1 MYSYLF
7 FGLSLLGVFSI
18 FENLK
23 GTQKISF
30 FKINIIF
37 FLAIITIASVFDF
50 LFELGYDYYTV
61 RSIVR
66 LFGFF
71 AFINL
76 FYLVAMHKIPKGVI
90 YFELIMFIYYFIGL
104 INGFQFI
111 SIHNGKFTRDISLY
125 FKIHFLIFIGFI
137 LFSMVYNLLIIN
149 KRSDNNNL
157 YHYKIKRWTSLLII
171 SFIFIVTLFFSAI
184 IFYFNNERS
193 YMLDTRIAFIVLR
206 FIIILFILFRPR
218 FIDESGFNFKFKN
231 ASVNKVSLANFE
243 FLFFGNQYF
252 LNSEANLEDFAL
264 KMNKS
269 KSEINTFIK
278 ENFNDSFGE
287 LLNKNRVNYF
297 KSLLQSKQN
306 EAFTIEALSEMSGF
320 NNRQSMY
327 NSFKKYEGTS
337 PSEFLNNL

>member
-7 FGLSLLGVFSI
+7 FGLSLLSIFSI
-18 FENLK
+18 FENIK
-23 GTQKISF
+23 GGQKISF
-30 FKINIIF
+30 FKINIIY
-37 FLAIITIASVFDF
+37 FLILVTIASVFDF
-50 LFELGYDYYTV
+50 LFELGYDYYTI
-61 RSIVR
+61 RSIIR

-76 FYLVAMHKIPKGVI
+76 FYLVAMHKIPKVVF
-90 YFELIMFIYYFIGL
+90 YFESLMLIFYFIAI

-111 SIHNGKFTRDISLY
+111 SIHDGKFTNNINILY
-125 FKIHFLIFIGFI
+125 KIHFLIFIGFI
-137 LFSMVYNLLIIN
+137 LFSMAYNLSIIH
-149 KRSDNNNL
+149 KRSDSNNL

-171 SFIFIVTLFFSAI
+171 NSIFIFTLYFSAS
-184 IFYFNNERS
+184 IFYLKNERS
-193 YMLDTRIAFIVLR
+193 MMLDTRIAFIVLR
-206 FIIILFILFRPR
+206 LMIILFILFRPR
-218 FIDESGFNFKFKN
+218 FIDESGFNFKFRN
-231 ASVNKVSLANFE
+231 PSVNKVSLANFE
-243 FLFFGNQYF
+243 FLFFGNLYF
-252 LNSEANLEDFAL
+252 LKSEANLEDFAL
-264 KMNKS
+264 KMNKP

-278 ENFNDSFGE
+278 ENFNDSFSE

-297 KSLLQSKQN
+297 KSLLQSKQH